1 MKKVSVIA
9 LFCAAVCV
17 ANADAARYSPRFG
30 GEVADGIDITVVHE
44 TFNETPIA
52 APGELGR
59 DVYETYS
66 TKTNN
71 NLGIYIPTTMYMR
84 MGGGVNIG
92 AATKKAELGDDSHS
106 AQHSYIAQ
114 IGLGWHL
121 SSYVRADVDFQA
133 LSLGFSGLSAHA
145 RYRTLGGNLYFDL
158 RRRYVMTGDVTTRRD
173 FVPFIGFG
181 AAVGQYRFDA
191 ADGVAG
197 PDGMLI
203 APRAMIGFNIA
214 FTDLVGLDLMYQHS
228 LVISDGFGWNGGKSA
243 GMGNVMASL
252 RFNF

>member
-1 MKKVSVIA
+1 MKKVSFIA
-9 LFCAAVCV
+9 LFCAAVC
-17 ANADAARYSPRFG
+17 ATNADAARYSPRFG
-30 GEVADGIDITVVHE
+30 GEVADGIDMVVVYE
-44 TFNETPIA
+44 TFDETPTV

-59 DVYETYS
+59 DVYETYNTTS
-66 TKTNN
+66 D
-71 NLGIYIPTTMYMR
+71 LGVYIPTTMYMR
-84 MGGGVNIG
+84 MGGGLNIG
-92 AATKKAELGDDSHS
+92 AFTKDAELDGGSHS

-121 SSYVRADVDFQA
+121 SSYVRTDIDFQA
-133 LSLGFSGLSAHA
+133 ISLGFSGLDAHA

-158 RRRYVMTGDVTTRRD
+158 RRRYVMTGDMTTRRD

-181 AAVGQYRFDA
+181 AAVGQYKFDA
-191 ADGVAG
+191 ADGVSG
-197 PDGMLI
+197 PDGLLI
-203 APRAMIGFNIA
+203 APRATIGVNIA

-228 LVISDGFGWNGGKSA
+228 LIVSDGFGWNGGKSA